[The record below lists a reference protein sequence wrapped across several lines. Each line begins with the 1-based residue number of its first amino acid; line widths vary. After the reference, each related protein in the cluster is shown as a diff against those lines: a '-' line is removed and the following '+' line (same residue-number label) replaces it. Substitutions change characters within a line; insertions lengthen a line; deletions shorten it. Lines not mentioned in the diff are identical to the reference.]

1 MEGFQGCNGVEG
13 INLENREVK
22 KEEKAWVIVELKKT
36 QLKQQQ
42 DVEMK

>member
-22 KEEKAWVIVELKKT
+22 EEKAFVMVELKKK
-36 QLKQQQ
+36 QLNQQQ

>member
-13 INLENREVK
+13 INLENREVE
-22 KEEKAWVIVELKKT
+22 EEKALVMVELKKK